1 MPRTN
6 LLLMKRRITQEKSEA
21 TNTVA
26 ESLANDTLSEIEAEM
41 RAVNQS
47 TPKYSGATKGSPILQ
62 RAVAVNRE
70 LSVLE
75 NAKQELEEKREM
87 GIATEDEELALTV
100 IEKTQEIVEYSQSW
114 TTSPSDYLPIME
126 KQELGV
132 ELTDAEKIKIARAKH
147 LGETL
152 EWFRKQV
159 NNFFTGIANFFA
171 GIGQFFINL
180 FGGIITFFKILF
192 WVIIVIIVLYIYCLW
207 KGSR

>member
-47 TPKYSGATKGSPILQ
+47 TPILQ

-100 IEKTQEIVEYSQSW
+100 IEKTQEIVKYSQSW
-114 TTSPSDYLPIME
+114 TTTPSDYLPIME
-126 KQELGV
+126 KEALGV

-159 NNFFTGIANFFA
+159 NNFFTGITNFFA

-192 WVIIVIIVLYIYCLW
+192 WIIIIIVALYIYRLW